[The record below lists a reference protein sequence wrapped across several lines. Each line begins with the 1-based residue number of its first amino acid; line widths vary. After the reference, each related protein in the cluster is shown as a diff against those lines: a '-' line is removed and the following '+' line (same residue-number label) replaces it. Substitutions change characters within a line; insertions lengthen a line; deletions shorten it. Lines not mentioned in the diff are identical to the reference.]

1 MSERSLALGLV
12 FVGACTSSRE
22 VTHATPAAHHAP
34 ATRKG
39 DVITLDPAAETRLGI
54 HTAIVARQSVPLRRT
69 LGGELRAV
77 PGRAAVLT
85 APVAGT
91 VYPASGVMPQ
101 AGAHVRQGEALVRLV
116 PIAPVDRDLHAQAA
130 RQLAAAVA
138 RLDMAAARS
147 DRARQLV
154 HDRAGS
160 VRAAEE
166 AEADR
171 AIAQAD
177 VSAARARVQRLGS
190 APLASDV
197 AVMLRAP
204 YDGVVRDVM
213 ASAGQSVASAAPIVE
228 VVATDTLRVRVP
240 VYSGDRA
247 TVDASAP
254 ARVRTLGARDSDE
267 GREATPIAGPPV
279 ADALGATV
287 DLFYDLANTDG
298 AFIPGERVSV
308 ALTLRTRGEAW
319 VVPWS
324 SVLHDA
330 RGGAWVYISPS
341 THDYTRRRVEVERVA
356 GDLAVLSRGLAP
368 GAVVVD
374 TGAAELMG
382 FESGVG
388 H

>member
-54 HTAIVARQSVPLRRT
+54 HTTIVARQSVPLRRT

-213 ASAGQSVASAAPIVE
+213 ASAGQSVASAATIVE

-267 GREATPIAGPPV
+267 GREATPLAGPPV

-330 RGGAWVYISPS
+330 RGGAWVYISPA